1 MTLEL
6 FEVMREV
13 KRCKRCPL
21 HKHRK
26 NPVFGEGNDEASIML
41 VGEAPGKK
49 EDETGRP
56 FVGAAGKYLTNA
68 LRELGVDRT
77 EVYITNAVKCRPPQN
92 RKPTKKEIEACRP
105 YLLKQM
111 EIIKPQVIICLG
123 NSAAYSL
130 LGRDIKLKE
139 EAGMLLTRDGR
150 KIMITYHP
158 SFVMRFRGRY
168 EQEFMKHL
176 KCAVLS
182 RYFKNLDG
190 KRLS

>member
-13 KRCKRCPL
+13 KRCERCPL
-21 HKHRK
+21 HKYRRS
-26 NPVFGEGNDEASIML
+26 PVFGEGNDTASIML

-68 LRELGVDRT
+68 LWELGIDRV

-105 YLLKQM
+105 YLLKQI

-123 NSAAYSL
+123 SSAAYSL
-130 LGRDIKLKE
+130 LGREIRLRE
-139 EAGMLLTRDGR
+139 AAGMLLTCNGR

-158 SFVMRFRGRY
+158 SFVMRFRRKY
-168 EQEFMKHL
+168 EQEFIKHL
-176 KCAVLS
+176 RYAILS